1 MRRRQPLILAID
13 LGTSSVRTALFD
25 GAARPIVGSNASR
38 KYRVRY
44 TPEHGAQLDP
54 ATLLRGTRAALRE
67 SLRLAKGAPD
77 AISGSGFWHS
87 LLGLDRAGKPLT
99 PIYTWA
105 DARGTED
112 AARLRAEFDEHEIQQ
127 RTGCMLRASFWPA
140 KLRWLGRTQPG
151 LFRRVSRWVSPAEW
165 IFEKIWETSSC
176 SHSMASATGLY
187 HLARRDWDDELL
199 EACRLTRAQVGE
211 FDDVVPSRGSKIFPA
226 IGDGAAGNLGSGAT
240 RAGLVAINGG
250 TSAAVRSV
258 APVGARLPFGLF
270 QFVIDPKRT
279 LLGGAVSNAGN
290 LRAWARRELRLPN
303 DDREIERILS
313 TASSRADNLTILPF
327 WATERAPT
335 WPENLSG
342 TILGLSQT
350 TTAADILT
358 AALEAVFYRL
368 ADILEMLERSVGQAT
383 KIIVSGGILQSP
395 ASLQLLADSLGRDLE
410 VCNDQEASLRG
421 AAIYALEQLGQKIP
435 PLRFERRIRHNRA
448 RSRHAAEQRA
458 RQKALETLLSNWNQA
473 DTPS

>member
-1 MRRRQPLILAID
+1 
-13 LGTSSVRTALFD
+13 
-25 GAARPIVGSNASR
+25 
-38 KYRVRY
+38 
-44 TPEHGAQLDP
+44 
-54 ATLLRGTRAALRE
+54 
-67 SLRLAKGAPD
+67 
-77 AISGSGFWHS
+77 
-87 LLGLDRAGKPLT
+87 
-99 PIYTWA
+99 
-105 DARGTED
+105 
-112 AARLRAEFDEHEIQQ
+112 
-127 RTGCMLRASFWPA
+127 
-140 KLRWLGRTQPG
+140 
-151 LFRRVSRWVSPAEW
+151 
-165 IFEKIWETSSC
+165 
-176 SHSMASATGLY
+176 MASATGLY

-279 LLGGAVSNAGN
+279 MRGGAVSNAGN